1 MENIEINTIVT
12 YGCRVQVLLVWI
24 TVQLKAY
31 RISADDDLP
40 QTHTA
45 SPGACHWPEPSPP
58 PSGFCDRQAYERSFA
73 INSFHIHVCITAVY
87 GSLSSCCLFSYFA
100 LENIF
105 LCQCIARAVS
115 ITWNIFNIIDIFLD
129 KASCRISCPALQLKA
144 ALNSW
149 SPPTPS
155 QLLGLQAGSPPG
167 NDPSSFLFGYSYRMS
182 PESLC
187 LLLGEKLAPSI
198 VAGWSPSR

>member
-31 RISADDDLP
+31 RISADGDLP

-45 SPGACHWPEPSPP
+45 SPGACHWPEPPLQVSVI
-58 PSGFCDRQAYERSFA
+58 DRHTWVYRKLCYK
-73 INSFHIHVCITAVY
+73 FHPYSRVHNY

-149 SPPTPS
+149 SPLTPS

-198 VAGWSPSR
+198 VAGWSRSR